1 MDLLLPSFL
10 TQLPETPGI
19 NGWHWEVAFT
29 YTDMLAD
36 ICIHG
41 NTAAIQKMALVGTNV
56 RLAEPQ
62 HRMITTIQLPS
73 AGLLDLAVFHA
84 LNEATDGGEYS

>member
-1 MDLLLPSFL
+1 M
-10 TQLPETPGI
+10 PGI

-62 HRMITTIQLPS
+62 HRMVTTIQLPS
-73 AGLLDLAVFHA
+73 AGLLDLAAFHA
-84 LNEATDGGEYS
+84 LNEATDGGEYKLVSWG